1 MVRAKKHLGQHFLL
15 DESIS
20 KNISDSLTNTANYNT
35 IIEVGAGTGALT
47 KYLLEKEEK
56 LIALDVD
63 RESIEYLKKHYP
75 ELDIRNLDF
84 LKINIDNLSENN
96 FAVIGNF
103 PYNISSQILFKILDY
118 KDKIPEVLGMFQQEV
133 AQRICESPGTKKYGI
148 ISVLLQAYY
157 NTEYLFTVDKSAFKP
172 VPKVQSAVIRLKRNN
187 TSKLSCNEKLF
198 KQVVK
203 VSFNQR
209 RKMIRNSI
217 KSLLSDKNS
226 THKFFTKRPEQLS
239 VDDFIELTNF
249 IASN

>member
-20 KNISDSLTNTANYNT
+20 KKISDSLTNTSNYNT

-63 RESIEYLKKHYP
+63 EESIYYLKKHYP

-133 AQRICESPGTKKYGI
+133 AQRICEPPGTKKYGI

-157 NTEYLFTVDKSAFKP
+157 NTEYLFTVDKSAFLP
-172 VPKVQSAVIRLKRNN
+172 PPKVQSGVIRLKRNA
-187 TSKLSCNEKLF
+187 TTQLPCDEKLF

-203 VSFNQR
+203 ISFNQR
-209 RKMIRNSI
+209 RKMIRNSV
-217 KSLLSDKNS
+217 KPLLSDKKS
-226 THKFFTKRPEQLS
+226 SHKFFTKRPEQLS

>member
-20 KNISDSLTNTANYNT
+20 KKISDSLTNTSNYNT

-63 RESIEYLKKHYP
+63 EESIYYLKKHYP

-133 AQRICESPGTKKYGI
+133 AQRICEPPGTKKYGI

-157 NTEYLFTVDKSAFKP
+157 STEYLFTVDKSAFLP
-172 VPKVQSAVIRLKRNN
+172 PPKVQSGVIRLKRNA
-187 TSKLSCNEKLF
+187 TTQLPCDEKLF

-203 VSFNQR
+203 ISFNQR
-209 RKMIRNSI
+209 RKMIRNSV
-217 KSLLSDKNS
+217 KPLLSDKKAQ
-226 THKFFTKRPEQLS
+226 HKFFTKRPEQLS

>member
-15 DESIS
+15 DENIS

-63 RESIEYLKKHYP
+63 QESIEYLKKHYP

-84 LKINIDNLSENN
+84 LKINVDKLSENN

-157 NTEYLFTVDKSAFKP
+157 NTEYLFTVDKSAFLP
-172 VPKVQSAVIRLKRNN
+172 PPKVQSGVIRLKRNN
-187 TSKLSCNEKLF
+187 TYKLSCNEKLF

-203 VSFNQR
+203 ISFNQR
-209 RKMIRNSI
+209 RKMIRNSV
-217 KSLLSDKNS
+217 KSLLSDKQA